1 MLPSLLRKQNNKLR
15 VVPKQKGGMTMKKK
29 MIALTCSL
37 IFANT
42 IPVFAASDYG
52 INIDQ
57 KYVSGDASQLSD
69 AISESLN
76 DMGVKK
82 VSSYDLEKKEDSQTV
97 AQVIL
102 SADGVAMEAVCYYTK
117 DNTWSCSSITNIHSS
132 SDDLIY
138 YWVNPVSAD
147 ATAFEIKDYKTG
159 EYKPE
164 GAAEELLSQYENQE
178 KWFSLEDFKLYDKND
193 APIEIP
199 DSEDHIMASAYP
211 DSKTFRGI
219 KIGDTISNLF
229 SAYDS
234 KYFSVQ
240 VGYDDTTATDAQKK
254 LVEMYN
260 AQIEAADPEDIESTI
275 SSIDS
280 SAVSVVVLFEGA
292 EFCGKII
299 PKPEPNSGKS
309 VSYKVSEDIGFII
322 DNDKISDIGIQ
333 RGGRY

>member
-1 MLPSLLRKQNNKLR
+1 M
-15 VVPKQKGGMTMKKK
+15 VPKQKGGMTMKKK

-138 YWVNPVSAD
+138 YWVNPISAD

-164 GAAEELLSQYENQE
+164 GAAKELLSQYENQE

-199 DSEDHIMASAYP
+199 DSEDYIMASAYP
-211 DSKTFRGI
+211 DSKTFRGMR
-219 KIGDTISNLF
+219 IGDTISNLF

-234 KYFSVQ
+234 KYF
-240 VGYDDTTATDAQKK
+240 
-254 LVEMYN
+254 
-260 AQIEAADPEDIESTI
+260 
-275 SSIDS
+275 
-280 SAVSVVVLFEGA
+280 
-292 EFCGKII
+292 
-299 PKPEPNSGKS
+299 
-309 VSYKVSEDIGFII
+309 
-322 DNDKISDIGIQ
+322 
-333 RGGRY
+333 

>member
-1 MLPSLLRKQNNKLR
+1 
-15 VVPKQKGGMTMKKK
+15 MKKK

-132 SDDLIY
+132 SDDLI
-138 YWVNPVSAD
+138 
-147 ATAFEIKDYKTG
+147 
-159 EYKPE
+159 
-164 GAAEELLSQYENQE
+164 
-178 KWFSLEDFKLYDKND
+178 
-193 APIEIP
+193 
-199 DSEDHIMASAYP
+199 
-211 DSKTFRGI
+211 
-219 KIGDTISNLF
+219 
-229 SAYDS
+229 
-234 KYFSVQ
+234 
-240 VGYDDTTATDAQKK
+240 
-254 LVEMYN
+254 
-260 AQIEAADPEDIESTI
+260 
-275 SSIDS
+275 
-280 SAVSVVVLFEGA
+280 
-292 EFCGKII
+292 
-299 PKPEPNSGKS
+299 
-309 VSYKVSEDIGFII
+309 
-322 DNDKISDIGIQ
+322 
-333 RGGRY
+333 

>member
-1 MLPSLLRKQNNKLR
+1 
-15 VVPKQKGGMTMKKK
+15 
-29 MIALTCSL
+29 
-37 IFANT
+37 
-42 IPVFAASDYG
+42 
-52 INIDQ
+52 
-57 KYVSGDASQLSD
+57 
-69 AISESLN
+69 
-76 DMGVKK
+76 MGVKK

-102 SADGVAMEAVCYYTK
+102 SADGVAMEAICYYTK
-117 DNTWSCSSITNIHSS
+117 DNTWTCSSITNIHSS
-132 SDDLIY
+132 SNDLIY

-147 ATAFEIKDYKTG
+147 ATAFEIIDYKTG

-164 GAAEELLSQYENQE
+164 GAAKELLSQYENQE

-199 DSEDHIMASAYP
+199 DSEDYIMSSAYP

-219 KIGDTISNLF
+219 KIGDTISDLF
-229 SAYDS
+229 SAYDA

-260 AQIEAADPEDIESTI
+260 AQIEAANPEDIESTI

-280 SAVSVVVLFEGA
+280 SAVSVAVLFEGV

-299 PKPEPNSGKS
+299 PKPDPDPDKW

-322 DNDKISDIGIQ
+322 DNGKISDIGIQ
-333 RGGRY
+333 RDDRY

>member
-1 MLPSLLRKQNNKLR
+1 
-15 VVPKQKGGMTMKKK
+15 MKKK

-138 YWVNPVSAD
+138 YWVNPISAD

-164 GAAEELLSQYENQE
+164 GAAKVPLPQYETQE
-178 KWFSLEDFKLYDKND
+178 TLFSPEDFKLYDKND

-199 DSEDHIMASAYP
+199 DSEDYIMASAYP

-219 KIGDTISNLF
+219 RIGDTISNLF

-240 VGYDDTTATDAQKK
+240 VGYDDATATDTQKK

-299 PKPEPNSGKS
+299 PKPELNSDKW

-322 DNDKISDIGIQ
+322 DNDKISDIVIQ
-333 RGGRY
+333 RGDRY